1 MCFAK
6 DVGKNESG
14 KYSQNLLDSAT
25 HATKV
30 VKASK
35 TDAINTAL
43 KREIKKKTAEATG
56 DLVGNKTDNKI
67 NSVSKELYSKKSL
80 QNSLDKTNNEI
91 ELPKERY
98 VSPEKRQQI
107 IDDLRLV

>member
-43 KREIKKKTAEATG
+43 KREIKKK
-56 DLVGNKTDNKI
+56 
-67 NSVSKELYSKKSL
+67 NSRS
-80 QNSLDKTNNEI
+80 NW
-91 ELPKERY
+91 
-98 VSPEKRQQI
+98 
-107 IDDLRLV
+107 